1 MSEEN
6 GNHHKHKEV
15 AKQYL
20 HEEVGKHGVRW
31 MSSRY
36 AEPIFAF
43 IAFIESVIAPIITDP
58 FLIALI
64 LFKRERWLRYIAI
77 AIIFSVLGGVFGYLI
92 GWLFYDWLGVRII
105 ETYGLES
112 SFAWVVER
120 VDANAFVFVLLGALT
135 PIPYKL
141 VAIASGVLTLNPFT
155 FLIASIIGRT
165 LRLGLVGWATY
176 LVGPRAVPLVR
187 RHLLKM
193 AYGLA
198 ALLILYIV
206 IRIFF

>member
-1 MSEEN
+1 MSENEN
-6 GNHHKHKEV
+6 NHKEV

-31 MSSRY
+31 MNSRY

-43 IAFIESVIAPIITDP
+43 ISFMESALAPIIIDP
-58 FLIALI
+58 FLVALI
-64 LFKRERWLRYIAI
+64 LFKREFWLRYIAI
-77 AIIFSVLGGVFGYLI
+77 SVIFSVLGGVFGYLI

-105 ETYGLES
+105 ETYGLQK

-198 ALLILYIV
+198 AILILYIV

>member
-1 MSEEN
+1 MSENEN
-6 GNHHKHKEV
+6 NQNHKEV

-31 MSSRY
+31 MNSRY

-43 IAFIESVIAPIITDP
+43 ISFVESAIVPIIIDP
-58 FLIALI
+58 FLVALI
-64 LFKRERWLRYIAI
+64 LFRRELWLRYIAI
-77 AIIFSVLGGVFGYLI
+77 AIIFSILGGICGYLI
-92 GWLFYDWLGVRII
+92 GWLFYDWLGSRII
-105 ETYGLES
+105 ETYGLQES
-112 SFAWVVER
+112 FTWVVER

-155 FLIASIIGRT
+155 FLVASIIGRT

-187 RHLLKM
+187 RHLLKL

-206 IRIFF
+206 IRVFF

>member
-1 MSEEN
+1 MLEDKDKS
-6 GNHHKHKEV
+6 NHPEI

-31 MSSRY
+31 MNSRY

-43 IAFIESVIAPIITDP
+43 ISFIESVIAPIIIDP
-58 FLIALI
+58 FLVALI
-64 LFKRERWLRYIAI
+64 LFKRELWLRYIAI
-77 AIIFSVLGGVFGYLI
+77 SIIFSVLGGIVGYLI
-92 GWLFYDWLGVRII
+92 GWLFYDWIGVRII
-105 ETYGLES
+105 ETYGLQN
-112 SFAWVVER
+112 SFAWVVEQ
-120 VDANAFVFVLLGALT
+120 VDENAFVFVLLGALT

-176 LVGPRAVPLVR
+176 LVGPRAVPLIR
-187 RHLLKM
+187 RHLLKL

-198 ALLILYIV
+198 VLLTIYIV

>member
-1 MSEEN
+1 MSEKEN
-6 GNHHKHKEV
+6 NPNHKEV

-43 IAFIESVIAPIITDP
+43 ISFSESVIVPIIIDP
-58 FLIALI
+58 FLVALI
-64 LFKRERWLRYIAI
+64 LFKRELWLRYIAI
-77 AIIFSVLGGVFGYLI
+77 SIIFSVIGGIFGYLI
-92 GWLFYDWLGVRII
+92 GWLFYDWLGSRII
-105 ETYGLES
+105 ETYGLQS
-112 SFAWVVER
+112 SFAWVVEQ

-155 FLIASIIGRT
+155 FLVASIIGRT

-187 RHLLKM
+187 RHLLKL

-198 ALLILYIV
+198 AVLILYII
-206 IRIFF
+206 IRVFF